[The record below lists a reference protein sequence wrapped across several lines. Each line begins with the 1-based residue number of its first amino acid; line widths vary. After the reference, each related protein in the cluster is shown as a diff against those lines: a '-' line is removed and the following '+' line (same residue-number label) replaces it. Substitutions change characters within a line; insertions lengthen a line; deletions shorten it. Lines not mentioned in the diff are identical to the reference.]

1 MAHDNLPGLPP
12 AHPGETLRE
21 DVLPALDVPMATLAE
36 RLGVSRQTLYEVI
49 NERRAM
55 TADLALRLSR
65 VVGGSA
71 RSWMNLQADYD
82 LTVRERA
89 LADELEAMTPIAAG
103 HGMEDESTSPRPR
116 S

>member
-12 AHPGETLRE
+12 VHPGEMLRE

-36 RLGVSRQTLYEVI
+36 RLGVSRQTLYAVI

-82 LTVRERA
+82 LAVRERV
-89 LADELEAMTPIAAG
+89 LSEELEAMTPIEGRSASDDG
-103 HGMEDESTSPRPR
+103 PRPKPR
-116 S
+116 N